1 MVIIPAGTILQ
12 NLTLKKYAKRWI
24 ISTNIFHFV
33 SALSSKIIS
42 LKRKKGNQIIPSL
55 EKRKVYFI
63 KVIEK

>member
-1 MVIIPAGTILQ
+1 
-12 NLTLKKYAKRWI
+12 
-24 ISTNIFHFV
+24 V
-33 SALSSKIIS
+33 SALSSKIIT